1 MDLHEMPI
9 CVTVTILRQDEI
21 AVVWGWLKHVET
33 ANQIKIALIGFKS
46 HFEAKMLKESDLTGD
61 LHIGL

>member
-1 MDLHEMPI
+1 
-9 CVTVTILRQDEI
+9 
-21 AVVWGWLKHVET
+21 LKHVET